1 MRPDSSGR
9 SQCPRI
15 AKGHHPLPVLIPQRE
30 AHAGEA
36 VPEIEPANLPQ
47 RGMIPQDLRKPIE
60 RNAARQ
66 VMHVMHAD
74 IAGEP
79 TERRRQFVERAAV
92 QGRLGLAPF
101 PGCFPGG
108 SLELML
114 NVKEPHPGRCAE
126 GDNREVDAEKRR
138 EARDP
143 DQEGGT
149 KRMPALVVIVL
160 SHGIEPLRMKPKGK
174 RFSIRKR

>member
-1 MRPDSSGR
+1 
-9 SQCPRI
+9 
-15 AKGHHPLPVLIPQRE
+15 
-30 AHAGEA
+30 
-36 VPEIEPANLPQ
+36 
-47 RGMIPQDLRKPIE
+47 MIPQDLRKPIE

-79 TERRRQFVERAAV
+79 TERRRQFVERATV

-143 DQEGGT
+143 DQEGG
-149 KRMPALVVIVL
+149 
-160 SHGIEPLRMKPKGK
+160 G
-174 RFSIRKR
+174 

>member
-1 MRPDSSGR
+1 MPAQRPRQS
-9 SQCPRI
+9 
-15 AKGHHPLPVLIPQRE
+15 
-30 AHAGEA
+30 
-36 VPEIEPANLPQ
+36 
-47 RGMIPQDLRKPIE
+47 IE
-60 RNAARQ
+60 RNPAAQ
-66 VMHVMHAD
+66 MMHVMHAD

-101 PGCFPGG
+101 PGCFLGG

-143 DQEGGT
+143 DQEGCG
-149 KRMPALVVIVL
+149 
-160 SHGIEPLRMKPKGK
+160 
-174 RFSIRKR
+174 